1 MKAITNDYK
10 TGIKEFGRDIDS
22 KIIYGLT
29 VLGKE
34 DLNSVTPHY
43 ESSLLKSVM
52 KQLDIDSNVEIP
64 VGTELNYQFGL
75 NINGT
80 YEYIDYGNY
89 IVYSSEKQEDTRSWK
104 IVCYDKMLYSMKPYE
119 SLGVSYPITI
129 RNYINALCNKIG
141 LTFAN
146 VNSGFVNSE
155 KEIQSELYLDSEGN
169 SLDYTYRDVLDELA
183 CATAST
189 ICINDNDEL
198 EIRYI
203 NNTGDTETA
212 TGTTISING
221 VEDTSF
227 DYELEGNL
235 SQSGTPTPTSPLEV
249 KTVTGRQVISV
260 NDKDYEINLG
270 KNLLKLVDG
279 TYSDGDITAVVENG
293 KITINGTET
302 SSKTFNIT
310 ASFNC
315 VQGETYTLSLNNTET
330 VGTMESSNY
339 ASLRIDQAGNYDAK
353 FGSID
358 NSNTFTANV
367 QLLNTTIKIR
377 TQSGLSYDNFVIY
390 PQLER
395 GNTKT
400 SYSIYKEPIELCK
413 IDEYKDFIKKSKGK
427 NVFKSIADN
436 RESNGI
442 TCSYDEASQ
451 TYTFNGTCTAD
462 NTTFLIND
470 NVLDFVSGKTKSTTY
485 WVGGTC
491 SNYCR
496 MRHFNDDYSVGLAYS
511 IVDLSSSN
519 TKITETTNLTFQCSK
534 RRTSIRFNNGSVA
547 TDFKIKIMVSSGDDT
562 DYEPYINGWYIEK
575 QIGKTTFNGS
585 EDWRTPSS
593 TSDVINFTNL
603 SYTSIFDYREDTDTQ
618 YSNILEWGGKA
629 NGHQSATNN
638 GVGLYSF
645 ISDGYKY
652 DYFVVPK
659 TIATTVEEW
668 KTWLSS
674 NNMSV
679 YYVLSLPQ
687 YIQITDEN
695 LITQLNRVKLEIGAN
710 EIEITSDLASPL
722 SISYTTALDEIDEE
736 YLKDI
741 NVNFGEKFGPVN
753 SVVFS
758 RSAESDNIYERDE
771 ESIEQNGLC
780 EIKIKDNQIL
790 NGNNRDTFLSEVFNK
805 LYGIEY
811 YINDFSSTG
820 LTFYDLLDR
829 YKIKVGDN
837 YYRCVMFND
846 EVDITQGLEE
856 QVHTDMPEESQTDY
870 TKSDKTDRRIN
881 QTYLIVDKQNQQISA
896 VVQNVSQQMETI
908 GTSLTQTIDSLNASV
923 TSIQGILDNG
933 VSLVKT
939 TSVTID
945 DSGLNVSTDTS
956 KISTTMSNNSFEIKS
971 GGTPL
976 AFFGYDENDNTQ
988 KSQMDNLTVTNY
1000 FVAGNHRIE
1009 KYKTNRTG
1017 VFYIGG

>member
-64 VGTELNYQFGL
+64 VGTVVNYQFGL
-75 NINGT
+75 NVNGS
-80 YEYIDYGNY
+80 YEYVDFGNY
-89 IVYSSEKQEDTRSWK
+89 VVYKVEKQEDTNSWK
-104 IVCYDKMLYSMKPYE
+104 ITCYDKMLYSMKPYE
-119 SLGVSYPITI
+119 SLGVNYPITI

-155 KEIQSELYLDSEGN
+155 KEIQSELYLDSDGN

-183 CATAST
+183 GATAST

-203 NNTGDTETA
+203 NDTGEKETET
-212 TGTTISING
+212 GTSLTLQD
-221 VEDTSF
+221 VESTKI
-227 DYELEGNL
+227 DYELEGNT
-235 SQSGTPTPTSPLEV
+235 SQNGTPTLTSPIAVQTV
-249 KTVTGRQVISV
+249 KGTQNIIVSDGETTKQ
-260 NDKDYEINLG
+260 YAINLG
-270 KNLLKLVDG
+270 
-279 TYSDGDITAVVENG
+279 
-293 KITINGTET
+293 
-302 SSKTFNIT
+302 
-310 ASFNC
+310 
-315 VQGETYTLSLNNTET
+315 
-330 VGTMESSNY
+330 
-339 ASLRIDQAGNYDAK
+339 
-353 FGSID
+353 
-358 NSNTFTANV
+358 NV
-367 QLLNTTIKIR
+367 
-377 TQSGLSYDNFVIY
+377 
-390 PQLER
+390 
-395 GNTKT
+395 
-400 SYSIYKEPIELCK
+400 ELCK
-413 IDEYKDFIKKSKGK
+413 IGTYQDFIKKSIGK
-427 NVFKSIADN
+427 NVFKPKADN
-436 RESNGI
+436 REHNGI
-442 TCSYDEASQ
+442 TCSYDETTQ
-451 TYTFNGTCTAD
+451 IYTFNGTCDTD
-462 NTTFLIND
+462 NTIFNIND
-470 NVLDFVSGKTKSTTY
+470 NEISFISGKTKSTTY
-485 WVGGTC
+485 WVGGSCT
-491 SNYCR
+491 NYCR
-496 MRHFNDDYSVGLAYS
+496 MRHFNDDYGIGSTYS
-511 IVDLSSSN
+511 IVDLSSNN
-519 TKITETTNLTFQCSK
+519 TKITETSSVTFQCSRGK
-534 RRTSIRFNNGSVA
+534 TSVRFNQGSVA
-547 TDFKIKIMVSSGDDT
+547 TDFKIKLMVSSETNT
-562 DYEPYINGWYIEK
+562 DFEPYMEDWYIEK
-575 QIGKTTFNGS
+575 NTEKYVFDGEESWVKSSNTSVDRFYINGFKTAHNIS
-585 EDWRTPSS
+585 E
-593 TSDVINFTNL
+593 L
-603 SYTSIFDYREDTDTQ
+603 G
-618 YSNILEWGGKA
+618 YSNYFNKVLDTSTTVDVMWLSG
-629 NGHQSATNN
+629 NQ
-638 GVGLYSF
+638 
-645 ISDGYKY
+645 
-652 DYFVVPK
+652 FVVNYSSYG
-659 TIATTVEEW
+659 TTTLSDF
-668 KTWLSS
+668 KTWVG
-674 NNMSV
+674 NNNFYL
-679 YYVLSLPQ
+679 YYALTSPQ
-687 YIQITDEN
+687 YIQITNED
-695 LITQLNRVKLEIGAN
+695 LLKQLNSIRLLYGINTILVSSSNL
-710 EIEITSDLASPL
+710 SSPL
-722 SISYTTALDEIDEE
+722 TISYTTNMDTIDEE
-736 YLKDI
+736 YLK
-741 NVNFGEKFGPVN
+741 NVNVAFGEKFGPVN

-771 ESIEQNGLC
+771 ESVEQNGLC

-923 TSIQGILDNG
+923 TSIQGTLDNG

-971 GGTPL
+971 GGTTL
-976 AFFGYDENDNTQ
+976 AYFGYDENDNTQ

-1000 FVAGNHRIE
+1000 LVAGNHRIE